1 MSRHPILPGCSQSHP
16 GTHGLPLRHA
26 PASGPKGNLLGSSAL
41 PVQLHMDG
49 SSTSPLI
56 VSDGKVRRGLQH
68 ERNWKMLFY
77 NSVIVTKE
85 LNKWLSAVCWSDRA
99 SLLTLLDKRL
109 IKVWETTCYEK
120 KGKGRHWFSPASQIN
135 GCFFW
140 CWLELS
146 SQYLSPL
153 LLFCLSCS
161 YRVKFGCS
169 SWIASASNKSS
180 WASASVTFL
189 RLPEEKSGMLYL
201 ADSSIDTSKG
211 LFSWCQCIWVKPETL
226 ILQLWV
232 SPSSI
237 SKWQCCD
244 RNASAVRQKVS
255 IKQ

>member
-77 NSVIVTKE
+77 NSVIVIKE
-85 LNKWLSAVCWSDRA
+85 LNKWLSAMCWSDRA

-189 RLPEEKSGMLYL
+189 GSLRKSL
-201 ADSSIDTSKG
+201 AC
-211 LFSWCQCIWVKPETL
+211 FIWQTAQL
-226 ILQLWV
+226 ILLRVYFHGV
-232 SPSSI
+232 SASRWSQKRWSYSCGYPQVPFPSGSVAI
-237 SKWQCCD
+237 EMPQ
-244 RNASAVRQKVS
+244 Q
-255 IKQ
+255 